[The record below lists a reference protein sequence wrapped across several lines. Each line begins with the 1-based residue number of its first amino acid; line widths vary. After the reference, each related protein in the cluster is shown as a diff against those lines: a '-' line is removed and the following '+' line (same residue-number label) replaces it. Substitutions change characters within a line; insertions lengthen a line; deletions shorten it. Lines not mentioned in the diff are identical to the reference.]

1 MNAMGQKAGIQMT
14 RSRNT
19 SVSPKVGLAVS
30 PNLYALHEVD
40 EVTSPTIDFAPALAR
55 RQTVASVTRHR
66 AGLLDHEISSFTK
79 LKIGDIIGG
88 QAVAPNMGRRVSLPE
103 NAL

>member
-1 MNAMGQKAGIQMT
+1 MT

-19 SVSPKVGLAVS
+19 SVSSKVGLAVS
-30 PNLYALHEVD
+30 PNLYSLHEVE

-66 AGLLDHEISSFTK
+66 AGLLEHELSSFSN
-79 LKIGDIIGG
+79 LKIGDITSK
-88 QAVAPNMGRRVSLPE
+88 QPVAPSMGRRVSLPE